1 MSPSPSQTEQLQG
14 ELASGQVVVVVG
26 SGVSVAACGQQLV
39 EGHKVATWSG
49 LLEHGVGR
57 LSAIGTADGSEEVLL
72 TMIRSRKTDLMI
84 NAAAIITDRL
94 KERSEG
100 TFRGWLA
107 DTIGQLKIQDATLLQ
122 DIAAL
127 PGLVVTLNYDH
138 LLEKATGLPA
148 ITWQETNAVQDALR
162 GTREAILHLHG
173 EYQNPESV
181 VLGLSSYNK
190 VKDEPHAKA
199 VLQCITLSKTFLFVG
214 CGDTVLDPNFQQLI
228 AWGTEAL
235 QDVVPRHMLLC
246 RGSELTAFQKKL
258 AAAPWLQPI
267 AYGDDYAELGP
278 FLRSLVPAG
287 AMASGSSRLAPAQTP
302 SLDLSGYRQAMA
314 KHYGHLK
321 LEELDATSSDMPRG
335 IRVTEVF
342 IPPSVRECEQFLPRA
357 MELPKELQ
365 RRLREQGSLDGAE
378 WDEEEFVRL
387 RSTYLDQSPQ
397 PMLELLADSSQR
409 KLVVLGDPGSG
420 KSLLFQYLVLAW
432 AEASNWLQGDAP
444 LPLLIELRDYASRRH
459 KGEVNGFLDYLG
471 RAESLRW
478 RLDPQALEHWLRH
491 NRTQLLLDGLDE
503 VFDTQLRQEVT
514 IAIHRFSDDY
524 PEAQIVVSSRLIGFQ
539 HERWRQEGFRPFML
553 QELDKEQMDV
563 FLRRWHQLA
572 YEDENRGERKR
583 ASLLQAIQQSPAIE
597 QLAGNPLLLTLMA
610 ILNRTQ
616 ELPRDRAELYSQ
628 CTRLLLHQWKT
639 ELAFEATPELAL
651 AQLDGKDKL
660 GLMKR
665 IAWTLQ
671 AGVDGAAGN
680 LTNLIEE
687 NQLERT
693 LSEGLQGMPGLRPA
707 RAARALIEQLRGRNF
722 MLCFMGGGNYAFVH
736 RTFLEYFCAE
746 AIVDRFQVEQEL
758 TLDQLKTEIFGHWPD
773 ETWHEVLRLVA
784 GRLAPKFVKEILDW
798 LLQQPDPN
806 QSCAHIFLAARC
818 VGELRNR
825 GELGST
831 EARVRQATKDLVGFD
846 LRYFYQPWSK
856 ESEQALAVCLQ
867 AVSLVADVWK
877 DNKDTLPWLK
887 ERAQCDENEYV
898 RQSAVEEL
906 ARGWKEDPDTL
917 AILKERAQFDKNI
930 AVRQSAVEELARG
943 WKEDPDTLVILKKCA
958 QSDEVGSVRCSVVE
972 ELARG
977 WKEYPDTLE
986 WLIKCAK
993 SDENLVVRRSAVEEL
1008 ARGWKEDPDTLAI
1021 LKNCAQSDEAGSVRQ
1036 SAVKELARGWKEDPD
1051 TLEILKK
1058 RAKSDEDE
1066 DVRQSAVEEL
1076 ARGWKED
1083 PDTLAILKN
1092 CAQSDEAGS
1101 VRQSAVE
1108 ELVRGWKEYPDTLEL
1123 LIKCAKSDENW
1134 VVRCSAVK
1142 ELARGWKEDPDT
1154 LEILKE
1160 YAKSDED
1167 EDVRQSAVEELV
1179 RGWKEDP
1186 DTLAILKER
1195 AQSDES
1201 EAVRQSAVEE
1211 LVRGWKDDPD
1221 TLAILKERAQSDES
1235 EAVRHSAVEELVRG
1249 WKDDPDT
1256 LAILKEPAQ
1265 SDEDEDVRQSAVEE
1279 LVGGWKEYPV
1289 TLAILK
1295 ERAQSD
1301 EAGSARKSAMREL
1314 VRGWKDD
1321 PDTLAILKE
1330 RAQSDG
1336 YDFVRQSAI
1345 QALAR
1350 GWKDDTE
1357 IQAFL
1362 QGL

>member
-1 MSPSPSQTEQLQG
+1 MSPSPSQIDQLQR

-49 LLEHGVGR
+49 LLEHGVDR
-57 LSAIGTADGSEEVLL
+57 LIEIGVADGDEQLL
-72 TMIRSRKTDLMI
+72 RSMIRSGKTDFMI
-84 NAAAIITDRL
+84 SAAETITDRF
-94 KERSEG
+94 KARSEG

-107 DTIGQLKIQDATLLQ
+107 DTIGELKIQDATLLQ

-127 PGLVVTLNYDH
+127 PGLVATLNYDH
-138 LLEKATGLPA
+138 LLEGATGLPA
-148 ITWQETNAVQDALR
+148 ITWQEANAVQGALR

-173 EYQNPESV
+173 EYQKPESV

-199 VLQCITLSKTFLFVG
+199 VLQCFTLSKTLLFVG

-235 QDVVPRHMLLC
+235 QDGEPRHGLLC
-246 RGSELTAFQKKL
+246 RGSELTTFQQKL

-278 FLRSLVPAG
+278 FLRSLMPAGASAAG
-287 AMASGSSRLAPAQTP
+287 AMASGSSCLGPAQIP

-342 IPPSVRECEQFLPRA
+342 IAPSVRECEQFLPRV

-365 RRLREQGSLDGAE
+365 RRHREQGTLDGAE
-378 WDEEEFVRL
+378 WDEEECARL
-387 RSTYLDQSPQ
+387 RRSYLDQSPQ

-432 AEASNWLQGDAP
+432 AETSNWLQGDAP
-444 LPLLIELRDYASRRH
+444 LPLLIELRDYASRRA
-459 KGEVNGFLDYLG
+459 KGEVNGFIDYLG

-491 NRTQLLLDGLDE
+491 NRTQVLLDGLDE
-503 VFDTQLRQEVT
+503 VFDPQLRQEVT
-514 IAIHRFSDDY
+514 TAIHRFSDDY

-553 QELDKEQMDV
+553 QELDKEQMDL

-572 YEDENRGERKR
+572 YEDGSKGERKR

-707 RAARALIEQLRGRNF
+707 RAARALIKQLRGRNF

-746 AIVDRFQVEQEL
+746 AIVDRFQVEQTL

-806 QSCAHIFLAARC
+806 QSCDHIFLAARC
-818 VGELRNR
+818 VCEMRNR

-831 EARVRQATKDLVGFD
+831 EVCVRQSTKDLVGFD
-846 LRYFYQPWSK
+846 LPYFYERWSEEMK
-856 ESEQALAVCLQ
+856 QVIAVRQQ

-887 ERAQCDENEYV
+887 ERAQ
-898 RQSAVEEL
+898 
-906 ARGWKEDPDTL
+906 
-917 AILKERAQFDKNI
+917 
-930 AVRQSAVEELARG
+930 
-943 WKEDPDTLVILKKCA
+943 
-958 QSDEVGSVRCSVVE
+958 
-972 ELARG
+972 
-977 WKEYPDTLE
+977 
-986 WLIKCAK
+986 
-993 SDENLVVRRSAVEEL
+993 
-1008 ARGWKEDPDTLAI
+1008 
-1021 LKNCAQSDEAGSVRQ
+1021 
-1036 SAVKELARGWKEDPD
+1036 
-1051 TLEILKK
+1051 
-1058 RAKSDEDE
+1058 
-1066 DVRQSAVEEL
+1066 
-1076 ARGWKED
+1076 
-1083 PDTLAILKN
+1083 
-1092 CAQSDEAGS
+1092 
-1101 VRQSAVE
+1101 
-1108 ELVRGWKEYPDTLEL
+1108 
-1123 LIKCAKSDENW
+1123 SDENW
-1134 VVRCSAVK
+1134 AYPF
-1142 ELARGWKEDPDT
+1142 RGRDAHRSNPP
-1154 LEILKE
+1154 LI
-1160 YAKSDED
+1160 A
-1167 EDVRQSAVEELV
+1167 
-1179 RGWKEDP
+1179 
-1186 DTLAILKER
+1186 
-1195 AQSDES
+1195 
-1201 EAVRQSAVEE
+1201 
-1211 LVRGWKDDPD
+1211 
-1221 TLAILKERAQSDES
+1221 
-1235 EAVRHSAVEELVRG
+1235 
-1249 WKDDPDT
+1249 
-1256 LAILKEPAQ
+1256 
-1265 SDEDEDVRQSAVEE
+1265 
-1279 LVGGWKEYPV
+1279 
-1289 TLAILK
+1289 
-1295 ERAQSD
+1295 
-1301 EAGSARKSAMREL
+1301 
-1314 VRGWKDD
+1314 
-1321 PDTLAILKE
+1321 
-1330 RAQSDG
+1330 
-1336 YDFVRQSAI
+1336 
-1345 QALAR
+1345 
-1350 GWKDDTE
+1350 
-1357 IQAFL
+1357 
-1362 QGL
+1362 